1 MVIFFVG
8 DGYLTKG
15 LKKILSIK
23 DYIENR
29 KFYLDGK
36 YNRIIDEWK
45 LKIH

>member
-23 DYIENR
+23 DYIENENSI
-29 KFYLDGK
+29 LME
-36 YNRIIDEWK
+36 NITA
-45 LKIH
+45 

>member
-1 MVIFFVG
+1 MVIFFFVG

-15 LKKILSIK
+15 LKPKKSSIK

-36 YNRIIDEWK
+36 YNQ
-45 LKIH
+45 